1 MRLDKFLANSGVG
14 SRKEVKQIIKK
25 GKVCVNGKSVNN
37 PQHIV
42 HEMLDTVTLF
52 GEQIVYE
59 PWIYIMMNKPSGVI
73 SATKDQRNQTVVD
86 LLEDWMRDYEPFPV
100 GRLDKDTTG
109 LLLLT
114 NYGQL
119 AHQLLSPKKH
129 VDKKYWVKIDCE
141 MSEAM
146 QEAIAQGITLEDGY
160 TTKPGRLEI
169 SSALAGEGYITIQEG
184 KFHQIKRMFQ
194 SMQAQVVQLKRLEM
208 GTLKLDNNLKP
219 GEVRLLTKKELEQLR
234 HIKK

>member
-1 MRLDKFLANSGVG
+1 
-14 SRKEVKQIIKK
+14 
-25 GKVCVNGKSVNN
+25 
-37 PQHIV
+37 
-42 HEMLDTVTLF
+42 MLDTVTLF

-114 NYGQL
+114 NDGQL

-169 SSALAGEGYITIQEG
+169 HRLW
-184 KFHQIKRMFQ
+184 
-194 SMQAQVVQLKRLEM
+194 QVRVISQFKKANFIRLNECFRACRR
-208 GTLKLDNNLKP
+208 
-219 GEVRLLTKKELEQLR
+219 RLCN
-234 HIKK
+234 

>member
-1 MRLDKFLANSGVG
+1 
-14 SRKEVKQIIKK
+14 
-25 GKVCVNGKSVNN
+25 
-37 PQHIV
+37 
-42 HEMLDTVTLF
+42 
-52 GEQIVYE
+52 
-59 PWIYIMMNKPSGVI
+59 
-73 SATKDQRNQTVVD
+73 
-86 LLEDWMRDYEPFPV
+86 
-100 GRLDKDTTG
+100 
-109 LLLLT
+109 
-114 NYGQL
+114 
-119 AHQLLSPKKH
+119 
-129 VDKKYWVKIDCE
+129 